1 MIQFLIDCRPHSVS
15 MGNAIKFLR
24 HKITKLSPDLPE
36 RKAKEDLLEAVEAYV
51 TIATERRGGECG
63 GVLSSHHSII

>member
-51 TIATERRGGECG
+51 SDRVRVRVRISLRPSRRT
-63 GVLSSHHSII
+63 SQ

>member
-51 TIATERRGGECG
+51 RVRDRDRDRVRISSRPSRRT
-63 GVLSSHHSII
+63 SQ